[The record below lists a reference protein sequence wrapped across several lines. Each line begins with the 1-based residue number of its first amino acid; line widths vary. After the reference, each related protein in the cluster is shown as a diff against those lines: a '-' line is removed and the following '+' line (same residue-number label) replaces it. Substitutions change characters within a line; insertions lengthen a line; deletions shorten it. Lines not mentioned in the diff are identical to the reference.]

1 MRDPSDTP
9 ETTIPDAAVA
19 PALPSSATV
28 SPPTLSRLKRRADFL
43 QAAKGKRWHGK
54 ALSLHAAPARRMLG
68 DAADQLDLPAVA
80 RVGFTLTKKVG
91 NAVVRN
97 RARRRL
103 REAVRLSDDLPARAG
118 HDYVVIGRIDAV
130 RVPFAALKREVARA
144 VRDVHGARASGPRG
158 QKPKKPD
165 TKNPDGKTPDTK
177 TPDTPKPR
185 TIRP

>member
-9 ETTIPDAAVA
+9 ETAIPDLASPVA
-19 PALPSSATV
+19 SSPTP
-28 SPPTLSRLKRRADFL
+28 SPPIVSRLKRRADFL
-43 QAAKGKRWHGK
+43 HAAKGKRWHGK
-54 ALSLHAAPARRMLG
+54 ALSLHAAPARQMSG
-68 DAADQLDLPAVA
+68 DRAEPDLPAVA

-91 NAVVRN
+91 NSVVRN

-158 QKPKKPD
+158 PKPTAKTSD
-165 TKNPDGKTPDTK
+165 TKAPDTK
-177 TPDTPKPR
+177 TLDTKTSDTPKPR